1 MSEDLAN
8 TIRSIAEASSAAAL
22 VLATAGTE
30 VKDAALEKLALL
42 LKEATPRIL
51 SENKKDLAAGE
62 ANGLSPAMLDRLK
75 LTEARIEKMA
85 AGVREVI
92 ALADPLG
99 EELERTTRP
108 NGLLIRKVRVPIGV
122 IGIIYESRP
131 NVTVDCAILCL
142 KSGNASILRGGKEA
156 FYTNQVLAGIISE
169 ALSAVGLPPAA
180 VQLVPTTDRSALVHL
195 LKMDDL
201 VHCIIP
207 RGGESLIRFVAE
219 NARMPVI
226 KHYTGVCCMYVAAG
240 ADLKMA
246 TDLVVNAKTQRPGVC
261 NAIENLWVDA
271 SIAATALPQIAQ
283 ALVAK
288 GVKLNGCQ
296 RSIDLLRAN
305 GIACDL
311 ADDTAYFTE
320 YLDLVLSIKIV
331 DTLEE
336 AIAVTNRYGSH
347 HSDAIVTS
355 NEAMARKFMAA
366 VDSATVYWNASTRF
380 TDGYEFGLG
389 AEIGISTDKLHAR
402 GPMGLKELCSYKY
415 LIDGNG
421 QIRN

>member
-8 TIRSIAEASSAAAL
+8 TIRSIAEASSTAAL

-296 RSIDLLRAN
+296 RTMDLLRAN

>member
-226 KHYTGVCCMYVAAG
+226 KHYTGVCCMYVAPG

-283 ALVAK
+283 ALVTK

-296 RSIDLLRAN
+296 RTIDLLRAN

-331 DTLEE
+331 DTLEG

-421 QIRN
+421 QVRN